1 VADDAAEAALRRLWQ
16 AGARHDVVTQVMR
29 AYGPEVLGYL
39 LGALRGEGE
48 AADAFSQFTLNL
60 WQASESFRG
69 DSSFRTWAYALARH
83 AVGRIVR
90 ERGRRRRHVALPS
103 EIDGVA
109 ARVRTE
115 TQEHLRTEAKDRL
128 ARLRE
133 ELDPDDQLILT
144 LRVDRGFAWPD
155 IARVIADDGA
165 VEERAIAALRKRFER
180 IKDRLRRRAKEL
192 GLG

>member
-1 VADDAAEAALRRLWQ
+1 VPDDDAEAALRELWRS
-16 AGARHDVVTQVMR
+16 GARAELVTRVMR
-29 AYGPEVLGYL
+29 AYGPEVFSYL

-48 AADAFSQFTLNL
+48 ASEAFSQFALNL

-69 DSSFRTWAYALARH
+69 EASFRTWAYSLARH
-83 AVGRIVR
+83 AVGRVVR
-90 ERGRRRRHVALPS
+90 ERGKRSRHVELPS
-103 EIDGVA
+103 AIEGVA

-133 ELDPDDQLILT
+133 ELGPDEQMILT

-155 IARVIADDGA
+155 IARVLSDG
-165 VEERAIAALRKRFER
+165 EEVDERSIAALRKRFER
-180 IKDRLRRRAKEL
+180 LKERLRRRAKEI